1 MRFSFLFAFIF
12 AREKIFLALLLLLSF
27 LSFLNFVLF
36 FFFRLVIRGTLHC
49 ELPKPI
55 ETRKPKRLAFID
67 FGSGLACFPQLS
79 SPTHE

>member
-36 FFFRLVIRGTLHC
+36 FFFRLSLSVALCTASFQN
-49 ELPKPI
+49 
-55 ETRKPKRLAFID
+55 RLKLESQSA
-67 FGSGLACFPQLS
+67 SLL
-79 SPTHE
+79 